1 MAQLAK
7 FHEKA
12 IAIYGCAQLAENVSA
27 ISTPTGTITV
37 SLNATAVT
45 GTGFLT
51 KVAIGSY
58 LYTSAAVRIGRV
70 LAIPSDT
77 SITLEPIN
85 ALGTT
90 GAEVAMAAQNYA
102 TGLGP
107 KNAIAVL
114 NLNFSTELTS
124 EAFQY
129 TGDELDRDE
138 ATVITD
144 RFAKFDFE
152 TFLPVKGTTSSTV
165 IASEVP
171 LSDWFQSA
179 GMAVTLYAGKYSV
192 TNATASNTY
201 MTIEI
206 RRSSPDITTQ
216 KTYTITNARGL
227 FDLDLTLGTK
237 PKMKFAYQGNVGA
250 ILSVEKA
257 KLTPDFQNQKTAI
270 SESIKST
277 TVNLAKLDVW
287 SGSTVPTY
295 QTVTAGTAPTGTSNL
310 VFNKLTAPNLT
321 GFEYARYMTSDTD
334 GWSKGASPT
343 DVTLTI
349 LEDTSAAAYNPDTN
363 LEKSHAL
370 TLSYS
375 DTSDTAGKVV
385 TIIFRKLELT
395 KVTNSKVANYTG
407 QDLGFRNIGFTD
419 IIFS

>member
-1 MAQLAK
+1 MAQTAK

-12 IAIYGCAQLAENVSA
+12 IAIYGCAQRAENVSVINA
-27 ISTPTGTITV
+27 TPSSTITCT
-37 SLNATAVT
+37 TASPNVT
-45 GTGFLT
+45 GAAGAKFFTE
-51 KVAIGSY
+51 VAIGCY
-58 LYTSAAVRIGRV
+58 LYNSSDVSIGRV
-70 LAIPSDT
+70 LTVSSDT
-77 SITLEPIN
+77 ALILEAN
-85 ALGTT
+85 A
-90 GAEVAMAAQNYA
+90 AVAVSAAA
-102 TGLGP
+102 FKTGLGA

-152 TFLPVKGTTSSTV
+152 TFLPVKGTTASPV
-165 IASEVP
+165 IASDVP
-171 LSDWFQSA
+171 LSDWFQSS
-179 GMAVTLYAGKYSV
+179 GMAITLAAGKYSI

-227 FDLDLTLGTK
+227 FDLDITLGTK
-237 PKMKFAYQGNVGA
+237 PKMKFSYQGNVGA
-250 ILSVEKA
+250 TLSVEKA
-257 KLTPDFQNQKTAI
+257 KLTADFQSQKTSI

-287 SGSTVPTY
+287 SNSTPPTY
-295 QTVTAGTAPTGTSNL
+295 QTVTAGTAPTGTSNV
-310 VFNKLTAPNLT
+310 VFNKLNAPNLT
-321 GFEYARYMTSDTD
+321 GFEYARYMTSETD

-349 LEDTSAAAYNPDTN
+349 LEDTSAATYNPDAN
-363 LEKSHAL
+363 LEKIHAL

-407 QDLGFRNIGFTD
+407 QDLGFRNVGFID